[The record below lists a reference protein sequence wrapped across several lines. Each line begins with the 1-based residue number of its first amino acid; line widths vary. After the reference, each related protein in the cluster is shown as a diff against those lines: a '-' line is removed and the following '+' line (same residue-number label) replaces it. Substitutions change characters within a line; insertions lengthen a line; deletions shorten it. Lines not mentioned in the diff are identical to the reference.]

1 LGKGIGATVLRT
13 KVDPQT
19 TLWESLLPEEFRR
32 LPPGLSA
39 IDSLLD
45 DPVFFEPFF
54 SYFDPQFGRP
64 SIPIETYLRLMHLR
78 FRYRLGFETLCA
90 EVTDS
95 LSWRRFCR
103 IGPYDNVPDASTLM
117 KITKRCGD
125 DVVSELN
132 DALLAKADASHLV
145 KLDKVRADTTVVPAN
160 VAYPTDSGLLT
171 RGVAKLTGTVSSLKK
186 MGFASRT
193 RFRDRTRSVRRRAHS
208 VGAWLRR
215 RNDDAKAEVLVIT
228 GELADIAEASI
239 AEALAVAR
247 NARRS
252 FGRVGKTASGK
263 AVALVADIE
272 QTAKLLEQIVAQTRT
287 RIGGEIPD
295 GSKRIV
301 SLHDPDARPIAKGR
315 LGKPVEFGYKAQIT
329 DNSDGI
335 VVDHGVFKGNPADDL
350 LLVPAIKRIAAR
362 FGRVPSA
369 VTADRGYGGA
379 KVESDLYGLGVKKVA
394 IPRKGRPGQARRS
407 VESARGFRSL
417 VKWRTGSEGR
427 ISHLKHA
434 FGLERTVLD
443 GIAGASTWCGWGVL
457 AHNSVKIATLL
468 EEKNDESAQSK
479 ERRPIAQPPSTGPPT
494 GRSPTDRLTA

>member
-1 LGKGIGATVLRT
+1 MLRT

-78 FRYRLGFETLCA
+78 FLYRLGFETLCA

-228 GELADIAEASI
+228 GELLGDPREEGVIVRDDDRGVVERVLEVLRDQAAF
-239 AEALAVAR
+239 AVVVP
-247 NARRS
+247 
-252 FGRVGKTASGK
+252 RVGRLQHSK
-263 AVALVADIE
+263 AI
-272 QTAKLLEQIVAQTRT
+272 
-287 RIGGEIPD
+287 
-295 GSKRIV
+295 
-301 SLHDPDARPIAKGR
+301 
-315 LGKPVEFGYKAQIT
+315 
-329 DNSDGI
+329 
-335 VVDHGVFKGNPADDL
+335 
-350 LLVPAIKRIAAR
+350 
-362 FGRVPSA
+362 
-369 VTADRGYGGA
+369 ADRDSWGDDKEA
-379 KVESDLYGLGVKKVA
+379 VRESGVAGTERLV
-394 IPRKGRPGQARRS
+394 RRLPGNEHR
-407 VESARGFRSL
+407 
-417 VKWRTGSEGR
+417 
-427 ISHLKHA
+427 H
-434 FGLERTVLD
+434 D
-443 GIAGASTWCGWGVL
+443 
-457 AHNSVKIATLL
+457 
-468 EEKNDESAQSK
+468 
-479 ERRPIAQPPSTGPPT
+479 
-494 GRSPTDRLTA
+494 DRLTRACSHLDRDAGHAVVLFGVVMAQACAEVRLAVPPGNLGQVDSRLRRFSLTEQDPVLPSSVCPVQE